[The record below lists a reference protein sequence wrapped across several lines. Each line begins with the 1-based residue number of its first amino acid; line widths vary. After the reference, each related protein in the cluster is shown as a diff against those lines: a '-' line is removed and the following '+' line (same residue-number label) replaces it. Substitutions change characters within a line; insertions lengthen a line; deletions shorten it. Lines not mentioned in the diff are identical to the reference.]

1 MKRGARGPAPQQKT
15 PPKKLSSVVEHIRD
29 LGVETRDD
37 DVIEEGVKSCEDNRA
52 DYHADDD
59 FYTGVDVTFCLCII
73 KSALCLDCN
82 GVCLVLNVFEKLFN
96 KSLPHIFLCF
106 FIWRA
111 C

>member
-59 FYTGVDVTFCLCII
+59 FYTGVDVTFALGAFH
-73 KSALCLDCN
+73 STLCLDCERI
-82 GVCLVLNVFEKLFN
+82 CLVLKLLKDFFHN
-96 KSLPHIFLCF
+96 MLFLSNNYF
-106 FIWRA
+106 V
-111 C
+111 